1 MISMKKEKKKGKG
14 MFIFICILAFIISFA
29 GSALFK
35 ITYQPKWAKK
45 YSVDWSDSIGTI
57 YKDISYG
64 DKESNKFDLYVPKD
78 NSKENYGLVV
88 YLHAGGFTTG
98 DKSDDK
104 QILQWLCS
112 KGYVTAGINYTL
124 RTDENNA
131 SVYSQSIE
139 IKEAIS
145 VVVEEAKKLGYNLD
159 EMVISGG
166 SAGGTLAM
174 LYAYRDAEESPIPV
188 KMMFEMVGPPSLF
201 AEDWDTYGLDKN
213 NEAAAGLFGVMLGSE
228 IDKEIIGTDELQE
241 VMKPI
246 SAYAWINENSVPSVI
261 AYGTYDKVAPFKAV
275 RHLVN
280 ALKENNVDYKYFEA
294 PHSGHGL
301 QNDSKIYEEFMDTVV
316 DYLDK
321 YMPVE

>member
-1 MISMKKEKKKGKG
+1 MNKEKKKGKR
-14 MFIFICILAFIISFA
+14 MFIFICILAFIISFV
-29 GSALFK
+29 GSAIFK

-45 YSVDWSDSIGTI
+45 YSVDWNDSIGTI

-139 IKEAIS
+139 IKEAIP

-159 EMVISGG
+159 DMVISGG

-188 KMMFEMVGPPSLF
+188 KMMFEMVGPPSFF

-228 IDKEIIGTDELQE
+228 INKEIIGTDELQE

-246 SAYAWINENSVPSVI
+246 SAYAWINQNSVPSVI

-275 RHLVN
+275 KHLVN
-280 ALKENNVDYKYFEA
+280 ALEENNVDYKYFEA
-294 PHSGHGL
+294 THSGHGL
-301 QNDSKIYEEFMDTVV
+301 QNDDKIYKEYMETVEE
-316 DYLDK
+316 YLDK
-321 YMPVE
+321 YIPVEK